1 MKPSPN
7 LICPCG
13 SKQKYKKCCQ
23 VFHHGKVPN
32 NALLLMKSRYS
43 AYCFGLLKYIIK
55 TTHKENIDFQEDTVA
70 WEKDIKSFCE
80 NTNFEQLKILN
91 FIDGD
96 NIAFV
101 TFYAKL
107 SSNGEDISFSEKS
120 KFYKVNDI
128 WMYHSGE
135 FLENS
140 LS

>member
-1 MKPSPN
+1 
-7 LICPCG
+7 
-13 SKQKYKKCCQ
+13 
-23 VFHHGKVPN
+23 
-32 NALLLMKSRYS
+32 MKSRYS

-55 TTHKENIDFQEDTVA
+55 TTHKENIDFQEDIIS

-80 NTNFEQLKILN
+80 NTNFEQLKILD

-101 TFYAKL
+101 SFYVKL
-107 SSNGEDISFSEKS
+107 SSNGEDVSFSEKS

-128 WMYHSGE
+128 WIYHSGE